1 VTLVVG
7 RAAGDPSSWAGHP
20 VVVPI
25 SRRWSPWRRRWP
37 AQRR

>member
-1 VTLVVG
+1 VTLVIG

-25 SRRWSPWRRRWP
+25 SRRVVTMALPVASTT
-37 AQRR
+37 A